1 MRILIATVVVVAL
14 VGCVSPAGVQ
24 RNDPSI
30 KTSTSKGPKMYVL
43 YLFPKWQNARSDSSI
58 SETENG

>member
-1 MRILIATVVVVAL
+1 MRILIAVVVVAAL
-14 VGCVSPAGVQ
+14 VGCVSPVGVE
-24 RNDPSI
+24 RSDPSI

-43 YLFPKWQNARSDSSI
+43 CVFPKWQNARSDSSI